1 MKSKGSVKTLRK
13 RIFEIIQI
21 GTRVDFLSRAFDIFI
36 VLMILLSIS
45 VTFMLT
51 FKELDRYADVMEAI
65 ELFTIIVFIIEYAL
79 RIWTSDLLYPNL
91 SGQKAVLRF
100 IFSFYGL
107 VELLTIIS
115 YFAPLYSNGMIALRI
130 IRVTRILRLFQINK
144 NSDTY
149 NVLAEV
155 LMDKKK
161 QLLSSISMILMLM
174 LAASLCMYG
183 FEHDAQP
190 DVYEN
195 AFSGIWWAMS
205 TILTV
210 GYGDIYPITIG
221 GQIMAIFIALLGV
234 CVVAIPTGVI
244 SAGFVEYDNKIRVE
258 TILRSDKDGL
268 VNKEVIS
275 ALKNAAK
282 NKRMSVN
289 EYLLF
294 LMMQDAEKA
303 AVEKVIAEEAI
314 AEGIIAGEVTAEKSL
329 NSGKQNRRRKQ
340 GSKDS
345 GKRR

>member
-1 MKSKGSVKTLRK
+1 MRSKGSVKK

-21 GTRVDFLSRAFDIFI
+21 GTRVDFWSRAFDYFI
-36 VLMILLSIS
+36 VFMILLSIS

-51 FKELDRYADVMEAI
+51 YAELSMYADVMEAI
-65 ELFTIIVFIIEYAL
+65 EFFTIVVFIIEYLL
-79 RIWTSDLLYPNL
+79 RVWTSDLLYPDLNK
-91 SGQKAVLRF
+91 QQAAIRF

-107 VELLTIIS
+107 VELLTIVS
-115 YFAPLYSNGMIALRI
+115 YFGPLYSNGMIALRI
-130 IRVTRILRLFQINK
+130 IRVTRILRLFQLNT

-149 NVLAEV
+149 NVVAEV

-183 FEHDAQP
+183 FEHEAQP

-221 GQIMAIFIALLGV
+221 GKIMAILIALLGV

-244 SAGFVEYDNKIRVE
+244 SAGFVEYDNRIRVE

-268 VNKEVIS
+268 VNREVIA
-275 ALKNAAK
+275 ALNKNAK
-282 NKRMSVN
+282 RKRMSVN

-294 LMMQDAEKA
+294 LMMQDAQNNVEEKTA
-303 AVEKVIAEEAI
+303 AEK
-314 AEGIIAGEVTAEKSL
+314 VTAEKAPT
-329 NSGKQNRRRKQ
+329 KKVQTKKRK
-340 GSKDS
+340 K
-345 GKRR
+345 

>member
-1 MKSKGSVKTLRK
+1 MRSKGSVKK

-21 GTRVDFLSRAFDIFI
+21 GTRVDFWSRAFDYFI
-36 VLMILLSIS
+36 VFMILLSIS

-51 FKELDRYADVMEAI
+51 FAELSMYADVMEAI
-65 ELFTIIVFIIEYAL
+65 EFFTIVVFIIEYVL
-79 RIWTSDLLYPNL
+79 RVWTSDLLYPDLNK
-91 SGQKAVLRF
+91 QQAAVRF

-107 VELLTIIS
+107 VELLTIVS
-115 YFAPLYSNGMIALRI
+115 YFGPLYSNGMIALRI
-130 IRVTRILRLFQINK
+130 IRVTRILRLFQLNT

-149 NVLAEV
+149 NVVAEV

-183 FEHDAQP
+183 FEHEAQP
-190 DVYEN
+190 DIYEN

-221 GQIMAIFIALLGV
+221 GKIMAILIALLGV

-244 SAGFVEYDNKIRVE
+244 SAGFVEYDNRIRVE

-268 VNKEVIS
+268 VNREVIA
-275 ALKNAAK
+275 ALNKNAK
-282 NKRMSVN
+282 RKRMSVN

-294 LMMQDAEKA
+294 LMMQDAENVVEEKVL
-303 AVEKVIAEEAI
+303 VEKA
-314 AEGIIAGEVTAEKSL
+314 TTEK
-329 NSGKQNRRRKQ
+329 GPTKKVPA
-340 GSKDS
+340 K
-345 GKRR
+345 KAPIKKHKK

>member
-1 MKSKGSVKTLRK
+1 MRSKRSFKK

-21 GTRVDFLSRAFDIFI
+21 GTRVDFWSRAFDYFI
-36 VLMILLSIS
+36 VFMILLSIS

-51 FKELDRYADVMEAI
+51 FAELSMYADVMEAI
-65 ELFTIIVFIIEYAL
+65 EFFTIVVFIIEYAL
-79 RIWTSDLLYPNL
+79 RVWTSDLLYPDLNK
-91 SGQKAVLRF
+91 QQAAIRF

-107 VELLTIIS
+107 VELLTIVS
-115 YFAPLYSNGMIALRI
+115 YFGPLYSNGMIALRI
-130 IRVTRILRLFQINK
+130 IRVTRILRLFQLNT

-149 NVLAEV
+149 NVVAEV

-183 FEHDAQP
+183 FEHEAQP
-190 DVYEN
+190 DIYEN

-221 GQIMAIFIALLGV
+221 GKIMAILIALLGV

-244 SAGFVEYDNKIRVE
+244 SAGFVEYDNRIRVE
-258 TILRSDKDGL
+258 MILRSDKDGL
-268 VNKEVIS
+268 VNREVIA
-275 ALKNAAK
+275 ALNKNARR
-282 NKRMSVN
+282 KRMSVN

-294 LMMQDAEKA
+294 LMMQDAQKNVEEKTMA
-303 AVEKVIAEEAI
+303 EK
-314 AEGIIAGEVTAEKSL
+314 VTAEKAPT
-329 NSGKQNRRRKQ
+329 GKVQSKKRK
-340 GSKDS
+340 K
-345 GKRR
+345 

>member
-1 MKSKGSVKTLRK
+1 MRSKGSVKK

-21 GTRVDFLSRAFDIFI
+21 GTRVDFWSRAFDYFI
-36 VLMILLSIS
+36 VFMILLSIS

-51 FKELDRYADVMEAI
+51 FAELSMYADVMEAI
-65 ELFTIIVFIIEYAL
+65 EFFTIVVFIIEYAL
-79 RIWTSDLLYPNL
+79 RVWTSDLLYPDLNK
-91 SGQKAVLRF
+91 QQAAIRF

-107 VELLTIIS
+107 VELLTIVS
-115 YFAPLYSNGMIALRI
+115 YFGPLYSNGMIALRI
-130 IRVTRILRLFQINK
+130 IRVTRILRLFQLNT

-149 NVLAEV
+149 NVVADV

-183 FEHDAQP
+183 FEHEAQP
-190 DVYEN
+190 DIYEN

-221 GQIMAIFIALLGV
+221 GKIMAILIALLGV

-268 VNKEVIS
+268 VNREVIA
-275 ALKNAAK
+275 ALNKNARR
-282 NKRMSVN
+282 KRMSVN

-294 LMMQDAEKA
+294 LMMQDAENNVEEKT
-303 AVEKVIAEEAI
+303 AVGKVVAEKVP
-314 AEGIIAGEVTAEKSL
+314 T
-329 NSGKQNRRRKQ
+329 RKVQ
-340 GSKDS
+340 TK
-345 GKRR
+345 KRKK

>member
-1 MKSKGSVKTLRK
+1 MKSKGSVNTIRK
-13 RIFEIIQI
+13 RTFEIIQI
-21 GTRVDFLSRAFDIFI
+21 GTRVDFWSRAFDYFI
-36 VLMILLSIS
+36 VFMILLSIS

-51 FKELDRYADVMEAI
+51 FTELDKYAAWMEAI
-65 ELFTIIVFIIEYAL
+65 EFFTIVVFIIEYAL
-79 RIWTSDLLYPNL
+79 RVWTSDLLYPKL
-91 SGQKAVLRF
+91 SRQKAAIQF

-107 VELLTIIS
+107 VELLTIVS

-130 IRVTRILRLFQINK
+130 IRVTRILRLFQINS

-149 NVLAEV
+149 NVVAEV
-155 LMDKKK
+155 LADKKK

-190 DVYEN
+190 DIYEN

-221 GQIMAIFIALLGV
+221 GKIMAIFIALLGV

-244 SAGFVEYDNKIRVE
+244 SAGFVEYDNRMRVE
-258 TILRSDKDGL
+258 TILKSDKDGI

-275 ALKNAAK
+275 ALKRNAKKKA
-282 NKRMSVN
+282 MSVN

-294 LMMQDAEKA
+294 LMMQETQKDAP
-303 AVEKVIAEEAI
+303 EEI
-314 AEGIIAGEVTAEKSL
+314 PVKKHKKHSQG
-329 NSGKQNRRRKQ
+329 RK
-340 GSKDS
+340 
-345 GKRR
+345 

>member
-1 MKSKGSVKTLRK
+1 MKSKRSIKSVKRRT
-13 RIFEIIQI
+13 FEIIQI
-21 GTRVDFLSRAFDIFI
+21 GTRVDFWSRAFDYFI
-36 VLMILLSIS
+36 VFMILLSIS

-51 FKELDRYADVMEAI
+51 FAELDRYAAAMEVI
-65 ELFTIIVFIIEYAL
+65 EFFTIVVFIIEYAL
-79 RIWTSDLLYPNL
+79 RVWTSDLLYPKRNRQNAAL
-91 SGQKAVLRF
+91 KF

-107 VELLTIIS
+107 VELLTIVS

-149 NVLAEV
+149 NVVAEV

-161 QLLSSISMILMLM
+161 QLLSSVSMILMLM

-190 DVYEN
+190 DIFEN

-221 GQIMAIFIALLGV
+221 GQLMAIFIALLGV

-244 SAGFVEYDNKIRVE
+244 SAGFVEYDNKMRVE
-258 TILRSDKDGL
+258 AILRSDKDGL

-275 ALKNAAK
+275 ALKRNAK
-282 NKRMSVN
+282 KKRMSVN

-294 LMMQDAEKA
+294 LMVQDM
-303 AVEKVIAEEAI
+303 EA
-314 AEGIIAGEVTAEKSL
+314 
-329 NSGKQNRRRKQ
+329 
-340 GSKDS
+340 
-345 GKRR
+345 

>member
-1 MKSKGSVKTLRK
+1 MKSKGSLNTIKK
-13 RIFEIIQI
+13 RTFEIIQI
-21 GTRVDFLSRAFDIFI
+21 GTRVDFLSRAFDYFI
-36 VLMILLSIS
+36 VFMILLSIS
-45 VTFMLT
+45 VTFLLT
-51 FKELDRYADVMEAI
+51 FSELDKYADLMEAI
-65 ELFTIIVFIIEYAL
+65 EFFTIIVFIVEYVL
-79 RIWTSDLLYPNL
+79 RLWTSDLLYPRL
-91 SGQKAVLRF
+91 SRQRALISF

-107 VELLTIIS
+107 VELLTIVS

-149 NVLAEV
+149 NVVADV
-155 LMDKKK
+155 LIDKKK

-190 DVYEN
+190 EIYEN

-234 CVVAIPTGVI
+234 CAVAIPTGVI
-244 SAGFVEYDNKIRVE
+244 SAGFVEYDNRMRVE
-258 TILRSDKDGL
+258 AILRSDKDGI
-268 VNKEVIS
+268 VNKEVIA
-275 ALKNAAK
+275 ALKKNAK
-282 NKRMSVN
+282 RMRMSVN

-294 LMMQDAEKA
+294 LMMQDAQKDA
-303 AVEKVIAEEAI
+303 SEETLAKPP
-314 AEGIIAGEVTAEKSL
+314 AQAPAMKSKRQQK
-329 NSGKQNRRRKQ
+329 SRK
-340 GSKDS
+340 
-345 GKRR
+345 

>member
-1 MKSKGSVKTLRK
+1 MKSKKSVIQLKK
-13 RIFEIIQI
+13 RTFEIIQI
-21 GTRVDFLSRAFDIFI
+21 GTRVDFLSRAFDYFI
-36 VLMILLSIS
+36 VFMILLSIS
-45 VTFMLT
+45 VTFLLT
-51 FKELDRYADVMEAI
+51 FSELEKYAKLMEAI
-65 ELFTIIVFIIEYAL
+65 EFFTIVVFIIEYAL
-79 RIWTSDLLYPNL
+79 RVWTSDLLYPKLN
-91 SGQKAVLRF
+91 GWRAVLHF

-107 VELLTIIS
+107 VDLLTIVS

-149 NVLAEV
+149 NVVAEV
-155 LMDKKK
+155 LTDKKK

-234 CVVAIPTGVI
+234 CAVAIPTGVI
-244 SAGFVEYDNKIRVE
+244 SAGFVEYDNRMRVE
-258 TILRSDKDGL
+258 TILKSDKDGI

-275 ALKNAAK
+275 ALKRNAK
-282 NKRMSVN
+282 KKRMSVN

-294 LMMQDAEKA
+294 LMMQ
-303 AVEKVIAEEAI
+303 
-314 AEGIIAGEVTAEKSL
+314 EVTDK
-329 NSGKQNRRRKQ
+329 
-340 GSKDS
+340 
-345 GKRR
+345 

>member
-1 MKSKGSVKTLRK
+1 MKEKGSVKTRKK

-21 GTRVDFLSRAFDIFI
+21 GTRVDFLSRVFDYFIAF
-36 VLMILLSIS
+36 MILLSIS

-51 FKELDRYADVMEAI
+51 FEELDKYADVMEAI
-65 ELFTIIVFIIEYAL
+65 EFFTIVVFIVEYLL
-79 RIWTSDLLYPNL
+79 RVWTSDLLYPNL
-91 SGQKAVLRF
+91 SRQKAVIRF

-107 VELLTIIS
+107 VELLTIVS
-115 YFAPLYSNGMIALRI
+115 YFGPTYSNGMIALRI
-130 IRVTRILRLFQINK
+130 IRVIRILRLFQINT

-149 NVLAEV
+149 NVVAEV
-155 LMDKKK
+155 LIDKKK
-161 QLLSSISMILMLM
+161 QLLSSVSMILMLM

-221 GQIMAIFIALLGV
+221 GQIMAILIALLGV

-268 VNKEVIS
+268 VNREVIA
-275 ALKNAAK
+275 ALNKNAK
-282 NKRMSVN
+282 RKRMSVN

-303 AVEKVIAEEAI
+303 VAEKTMAENVIAEKVPA
-314 AEGIIAGEVTAEKSL
+314 
-329 NSGKQNRRRKQ
+329 RKVPA
-340 GSKDS
+340 K
-345 GKRR
+345 KRKK